1 MLMQLYNKGRFNMSI
16 NELEDWLKADK
27 TKIIDWKTTVRDKKV
42 ALVATVCKGED
53 SSKSYELEVTYRLHY
68 NSPADYYLKITNN
81 SRYVASS
88 HYYSMSDLMSYLE
101 NEGYLIMTESDVR
114 ALNGN
119 KDFAPNII
127 EVDSSY
133 EPKDYESIVTE
144 PLDETK
150 VKIKPFYTL
159 NYRSASGSY
168 NSISELKPVI
178 VAVLGDYSTGEDV
191 LTVEVTYEGDVFR
204 CEYLYGN
211 PKRDTQTVLH
221 NERVSD
227 IKDLDFVINQT
238 LLRFA
243 DKITDTR
250 FIAYGE
256 EPKSFDSERFKP
268 APFGYLK
275 NNITPFLHAK
285 NIFNATFTDELRVFA
300 KAIGDI
306 DRFKVMDSVS
316 SKTAFR
322 YRTHLI
328 NVHQT
333 GYIEFR
339 GMGYFDSDLINLQWG
354 YDSDVDKWYAYLY
367 YANSPSYAPD
377 LIDGMIKVDTS
388 KELFEKVLLSFA
400 KAGLDFNILLTAH
413 NSNGESYTK
422 IQEQLKEQLEY
433 LEPYFNAPTI
443 QFPWELDEVDS
454 TDTTKVFKLNEHTT
468 WTARATNHW
477 GDFVC
482 GAYVP
487 GDVKISFNEIRIKYC
502 SAGYQLGTWDYF
514 YNGGNDEFF
523 LDWFKDSELYFP
535 TLDDVN
541 EFLTSQLLAYVIDY
555 VLNGK
560 FNEDE
565 LKAHPLIEV
574 TPTKESSQIEFE
586 ELNEI
591 TVDVY
596 TETVGVGV
604 LEFELKAKS
613 LSNPLL
619 HLQLNL
625 LQEEPK
631 LEHISKVHDMCDL
644 NSKLDVPSLRPNR
657 VFDVLK
663 NTIESFMILES
674 ENEFKFRIGTLIGY
688 DFKTVKLAKEA
699 STICVEWE
707 KRLDDDFVRKTFN
720 TSKAL
725 VSYPADFEDAIDVT
739 FIITFKG
746 DKFHLS
752 MSEGSQGGFREVA
765 TGVSIDE
772 LTAKAKLEMVK
783 LGKSGKVFGNK
794 D

>member
-1 MLMQLYNKGRFNMSI
+1 MSI
-16 NELEDWLKADK
+16 NELEDWLKSDK
-27 TKIIDWKTTVRDKKV
+27 IKVIDWKVVPRHGKV
-42 ALVATVCKGED
+42 ALIANVYKGENQYPV
-53 SSKSYELEVTYRLHY
+53 YELEVTHHLQNRTPATY
-68 NSPADYYLKITNN
+68 NLVICKQGKVQS
-81 SRYVASS
+81 ASY
-88 HYYSMSDLMSYLE
+88 YYSMGELMTYLE
-101 NEGYLIMTESDVR
+101 NEGYLELTASESSQFENPSTITSNV
-114 ALNGN
+114 
-119 KDFAPNII
+119 I
-127 EVDSSY
+127 EVDASY
-133 EPKDYESIVTE
+133 ELKDFDSIIQE
-144 PLDETK
+144 PLDDAK

-159 NYRSASGSY
+159 NYNNVSGRY
-168 NSISELKPVI
+168 DSINNLRPVI

-191 LTVEVTYEGDVFR
+191 LKVEVSYDGDTFH
-204 CEYLYGN
+204 CGYLYGHPRN
-211 PKRDTQTVLH
+211 ETQTLLH
-221 NERVSD
+221 HDSVSD
-227 IKDLDFVINQT
+227 IKLLNAKINET
-238 LLRFA
+238 LLKLK
-243 DKITDTR
+243 DKITDPR
-250 FIAYGE
+250 FISYGD
-256 EPKSFDSERFKP
+256 EPTSFESDRFKS
-268 APFGYLK
+268 ASFRYLK
-275 NNITPFLHAK
+275 NGLHLFLHAK
-285 NIFNATFTDELRVFA
+285 NIFNERYSDECRAFA
-300 KAIGDI
+300 RTLGDI
-306 DRFKVMDSVS
+306 DRFKVINSVS

-328 NVHQT
+328 NVLQT
-333 GYIEFR
+333 GYLGSNGVDSFN
-339 GMGYFDSDLINLQWG
+339 SDLVNLQWG
-354 YDSDVDKWYAYLY
+354 YDSDVDTWYAYIY
-367 YANSPSYAPD
+367 YADSPSYAPD
-377 LIDGMIKVDTS
+377 LIDGMIKADTYE
-388 KELFEKVLLSFA
+388 ELFEKVLLSFA
-400 KAGLDFNILLTAH
+400 KAGLDFNVLLTAH
-413 NSNGESYTK
+413 NSDEESYTK
-422 IQEQLKEQLEY
+422 IQEQLKDQLEY
-433 LEPYFNAPTI
+433 LEPYFNAPTV
-443 QFPWELDEVDS
+443 QFCWELDEVDS

-502 SAGYQLGTWDYF
+502 PAGYQLGTWDYF
-514 YNGGNDEFF
+514 YNGGKDEFF
-523 LDWFKDSELYFP
+523 SDWFKDSELYFP

-565 LKAHPLIEV
+565 LKTHPLIEV

-625 LQEEPK
+625 LEEEPK
-631 LEHISKVHDMCDL
+631 LKHISKVHDMCDL

-657 VFDVLK
+657 VFGVLK
-663 NTIESFMILES
+663 NTIEIFMILES
-674 ENEFKFRIGTLIGY
+674 ENELKFRIGTLIGY
-688 DFKTVKLAKEA
+688 DYNTVKVAKEA
-699 STICVEWE
+699 STICIEWE

-725 VSYPADFEDAIDVT
+725 VSYPADYEDAIDVT
-739 FIITFKG
+739 FVITFKD

-752 MSEGSQGGFREVA
+752 MSEGSQGEFREVA

-783 LGKSGKVFGNK
+783 VGKSGKVFGNK

>member
-1 MLMQLYNKGRFNMSI
+1 MSI

-27 TKIIDWKTTVRDKKV
+27 TKIIDWKTTVKNKKV
-42 ALVATVCKGED
+42 ALVATVCKDED
-53 SSKSYELEVTYRLHY
+53 SSRPYELEVTYKLH
-68 NSPADYYLKITNN
+68 NNRPAAYHLEITKY
-81 SRYVASS
+81 SFYVASKDCD
-88 HYYSMSDLMSYLE
+88 SMSDVMSFLD
-101 NEGYLIMTESDVR
+101 NEGYLVLTESDVR

-119 KDFAPNII
+119 KDFVPNVI

-150 VKIKPFYTL
+150 IKIKPFYTL
-159 NYRSASGSY
+159 NYKSLSGSY
-168 NSISELKPVI
+168 NSVSELKPVI
-178 VAVLGDYSTGEDV
+178 VAVLGDYSACVNNV
-191 LTVEVTYEGDVFR
+191 LKVEVAYDDSTFH
-204 CEYLYGN
+204 CEYLYGH
-211 PKRDTQTVLH
+211 PKNNTQTVLH
-221 NERVSD
+221 YERVSD
-227 IKDLDFVINQT
+227 IKDLDRRINET
-238 LLRFA
+238 LLKFA
-243 DKITDTR
+243 DKITDPR
-250 FIAYGE
+250 FISYGE
-256 EPKSFDSERFKP
+256 EPNSLDSERFKS

-285 NIFNATFTDELRVFA
+285 NIFNATFADELRVFA
-300 KAIGDI
+300 KAISDI
-306 DRFKVMDSVS
+306 DRFKVIDSVS
-316 SKTAFR
+316 TKTAFR

-328 NVHQT
+328 NIHQT
-333 GYIEFR
+333 GYLESK
-339 GMGYFDSDLINLQWG
+339 GVNYFDSDLINLQWG

-377 LIDGMIKVDTS
+377 LIEGMVKADTS
-388 KELFEKVLLSFA
+388 EELFEKVLLSFA
-400 KAGLDFNILLTAH
+400 KAGLDFNVLLTTH
-413 NSNGESYTK
+413 NSDEESYTK
-422 IQEQLKEQLEY
+422 IQEELKNQLEY
-433 LEPYFNAPTI
+433 LKPYFNLPTI

-487 GDVKISFNEIRIKYC
+487 GGVKISFNEIRIKYC
-502 SAGYQLGTWDYF
+502 PAGYQLGPWDYF

-535 TLDDVN
+535 TLNDVN

-565 LKAHPLIEV
+565 LKTHPLIEV

-625 LQEEPK
+625 LEEEPK
-631 LEHISKVHDMCDL
+631 LKHIDKVHDMCDL

-674 ENEFKFRIGTLIGY
+674 ENELKFRIGTLIGY
-688 DFKTVKLAKEA
+688 DYNAVKVAKEA
-699 STICVEWE
+699 STICIEWE

-725 VSYPADFEDAIDVT
+725 VSYLADCEDAIDVT
-739 FIITFKG
+739 FVITFKD

-752 MSEGSQGGFREVA
+752 MSEGSQGDFRQVA

-783 LGKSGKVFGNK
+783 VGKSGKVFGNK

>member
-1 MLMQLYNKGRFNMSI
+1 MSI
-16 NELEDWLKADK
+16 NELEDWLKSDK
-27 TKIIDWKTTVRDKKV
+27 IKVIDWKVVPRHGKV
-42 ALVATVCKGED
+42 ALIANVYKGENQYLV
-53 SSKSYELEVTYRLHY
+53 YELEVTHHLHNRTPATY
-68 NSPADYYLKITNN
+68 NLVISKQERVQSTSY
-81 SRYVASS
+81 
-88 HYYSMSDLMSYLE
+88 YYSMDELMTYLDK
-101 NEGYLIMTESDVR
+101 EGYLELTASESSQFENPSTITSNV
-114 ALNGN
+114 
-119 KDFAPNII
+119 I
-127 EVDSSY
+127 EVDASY
-133 EPKDYESIVTE
+133 ELKDFDSIIQE
-144 PLDETK
+144 PLDDAK

-159 NYRSASGSY
+159 NYNNVSGRY
-168 NSISELKPVI
+168 DSINNLRPVI

-191 LTVEVTYEGDVFR
+191 LKVEVSYDGDTFH
-204 CEYLYGN
+204 CGYLYGHPRN
-211 PKRDTQTVLH
+211 ETQTLLH
-221 NERVSD
+221 HDSVSD
-227 IKDLDFVINQT
+227 IKLLNVKINET
-238 LLRFA
+238 LLKLK
-243 DKITDTR
+243 DKITDPR
-250 FIAYGE
+250 FISYGD
-256 EPKSFDSERFKP
+256 EPTSFESERFKS

-275 NNITPFLHAK
+275 NNITPFSHAK
-285 NIFNATFTDELRVFA
+285 NIFNATFADELRVFA

-306 DRFKVMDSVS
+306 DRFKVIDSVS
-316 SKTAFR
+316 TKTAFR

-333 GYIEFR
+333 GYLESK
-339 GMGYFDSDLINLQWG
+339 GVNYFDSDLINLQWG

-377 LIDGMIKVDTS
+377 LIDGMVKADTS
-388 KELFEKVLLSFA
+388 EELFEKVLLSFA
-400 KAGLDFNILLTAH
+400 KAGLDFNVLLTAH
-413 NSNGESYTK
+413 NSDEESYTK
-422 IQEQLKEQLEY
+422 IQEELKNQLEC
-433 LEPYFNAPTI
+433 LEPYFNAPTV
-443 QFPWELDEVDS
+443 QFCWELDEVDS

-487 GDVKISFNEIRIKYC
+487 GDTKIKFSEIRIKYF

-541 EFLTSQLLAYVIDY
+541 EFLTSQLLAYVIAY

-565 LKAHPLIEV
+565 LKTHPLIEV

-625 LQEEPK
+625 LEEELK

-644 NSKLDVPSLRPNR
+644 DSKLDVPSLRPNR

-663 NTIESFMILES
+663 NIIEILMILES
-674 ENEFKFRIGTLIGY
+674 ENELKFRIGTLIGY
-688 DFKTVKLAKEA
+688 DYNTVKVAKEA
-699 STICVEWE
+699 STICIEWE
-707 KRLDDDFVRKTFN
+707 KQLDADFLKKTFN
-720 TSKAL
+720 TNKAL
-725 VSYPADFEDAIDVT
+725 VAYPADYEDAIDVT
-739 FIITFKG
+739 FIITFKD

-752 MSEGSQGGFREVA
+752 ISEGSQGDFREVA

-783 LGKSGKVFGNK
+783 VGKSGKVFGNR

>member
-1 MLMQLYNKGRFNMSI
+1 MSI
-16 NELEDWLKADK
+16 NELEDWLKSDK
-27 TKIIDWKTTVRDKKV
+27 SKAIDWKTTVRDKKV

-53 SSKSYELEVTYRLHY
+53 SSRPYELEVTYRLHY

-81 SRYVASS
+81 SGYVASS

-101 NEGYLIMTESDVR
+101 NEGYLILTESDVR

-119 KDFAPNII
+119 KDFAPNVI

-150 VKIKPFYTL
+150 IKIKPFYTL

-191 LTVEVTYEGDVFR
+191 LKVEVTCERDVFH
-204 CEYLYGN
+204 CEYLFGH
-211 PKRDTQTVLH
+211 PSRDTQTVLH
-221 NERVSD
+221 NERVPD
-227 IKDLDFVINQT
+227 IKSLDFTINQT
-238 LLRFA
+238 LLRFK
-243 DKITDTR
+243 DKITDPR

-256 EPKSFDSERFKP
+256 EPHGFDSERFKP
-268 APFGYLK
+268 AMFGYLK

-333 GYIEFR
+333 GYLGFR
-339 GMGYFDSDLINLQWG
+339 GMEYFDPDLINLQWG
-354 YDSDVDKWYAYLY
+354 YDSDVDKWYAYIY

-377 LIDGMIKVDTS
+377 LIDGMIKADTS

-400 KAGLDFNILLTAH
+400 KAGLDFNVLLTAH
-413 NSNGESYTK
+413 NSDEESYTK
-422 IQEQLKEQLEY
+422 IQEELKDQLEC
-433 LEPYFNAPTI
+433 LEPYFNAPTV

-487 GDVKISFNEIRIKYC
+487 GDTKIKFDEIRIKYD
-502 SAGYQLGTWDYF
+502 STGYQLGTWDYF
-514 YNGGNDEFF
+514 YNGGDDEFF
-523 LDWFKDSELYFP
+523 SDWFKDNELYFP
-535 TLDDVN
+535 TLDDIN
-541 EFLTSQLLAYVIDY
+541 EFLTSHLLTYVIDS
-555 VLNGK
+555 VLKGK
-560 FNEDE
+560 ANEDE
-565 LKAHPLIEV
+565 LKTHPLLEV
-574 TPTKESSQIEFE
+574 SPTKESSQIEFE

-591 TVDVY
+591 VVDVY
-596 TETVGVGV
+596 TQTVDVGV

-625 LQEEPK
+625 LEEELK
-631 LEHISKVHDMCDL
+631 LKPITKVHDMCDT
-644 NSKLDVPSLRPNR
+644 NSIRDVPSLRPSR
-657 VFDVLK
+657 VFGLLENIIKTQIV
-663 NTIESFMILES
+663 LES
-674 ENEFKFRIGTLIGY
+674 ETEFEFCIGSLIGY
-688 DFKTVKLAKEA
+688 DYKTVRLAKEA
-699 STICVEWE
+699 STICIEWE
-707 KRLDDDFVRKTFN
+707 KHLDNDFVKKTFN
-720 TSKAL
+720 TNKAL
-725 VSYPADFEDAIDVT
+725 VAYPADYEDAIDVT
-739 FIITFKG
+739 FIITFKD

-752 MSEGSQGGFREVA
+752 MSEGSQGEFKVIT

-783 LGKSGKVFGNK
+783 VGKSGKVFGNK